1 MKITNKYNLPEALV
15 DVVKAG
21 LYEPKPDTYS
31 VTTLLNPTRMI
42 ALSRRHYDEIEQDA
56 NEMMNMVIGS
66 AVHSLIEKMDKTGF
80 AEKYLKYGNITGKC
94 DLYDAEHFELVD
106 YKTATT
112 WKIIH
117 QDFEDWRKQGLAY
130 AWMLIKEGYYVK
142 ALKFHAILKDWS
154 PRDARKG
161 GDYPQTQVYTWYHE
175 IDPHELVEIEDYLT
189 GKVKELESFKDLA
202 DDDLP
207 DCGKDETWYTG
218 DKYAVY
224 KNANDARAQRV
235 FDTEQEANDYLVNKM
250 AGKGIVVFRQG
261 EYRRC
266 QDYCSACK
274 WCKYY
279 QERKAE

>member
-1 MKITNKYNLPEALV
+1 MIVTNKYGLPQALV
-15 DVVKAG
+15 DVVKAN
-21 LYEPKPDTYS
+21 LYEPSRDTYS
-31 VTTLLNPTRMI
+31 ATTLLNPTRSI
-42 ALSRRHYDEIEQDA
+42 ILSRRHYDEIEQDA
-56 NEMMNMVIGS
+56 NDMMNMLIGT

-80 AEKYLKYGNITGKC
+80 AEIYLKEGKLTGKC
-94 DLYDAEHFELVD
+94 DLYDAENFTLVD

-117 QDFEDWRKQGLAY
+117 KDFEDWRLQGLIYAY
-130 AWMLIKEGYYVK
+130 LLIKSGHYVK

-161 GDYPQTQVYTWYHE
+161 GDYPQSQVYTWEY
-175 IDPHELVEIEDYLT
+175 IVTPQDLREIEDFVA
-189 GKVKELESFKDLA
+189 GKIDELESLKNVP

-207 DCGKDETWYTG
+207 DCGKKDTWYTG

-224 KNANDARAQRV
+224 KNSNQARADRV
-235 FDTEQEANDYLVNKM
+235 LDTEQEAHDYITNKLGG
-250 AGKGIVVFRQG
+250 AGVIEFRKG

-266 QDYCSACK
+266 QDYCSVCK

-279 QERKAE
+279 KERKAE